1 MSWCLWVRERVYR
14 APAPSIHLPL
24 AALMGPNPRP
34 LRTHLDRWPQ
44 TRESLIQAQGK
55 GRAAGWV
62 ERGRRDARQ
71 EYPIRTADNKGKQS
85 WSQAAK
91 WTTLAQ
97 TEFGINSS
105 SSDQLPWR
113 YRGANGAGSE
123 SDKIFPGRQ
132 IGRQRLRPKGLNYAI
147 SPEKF
152 HKTNTYLQPRWRAT
166 KFKTRDRKQNSA
178 MKWQAFLNWPSPGKA
193 TTQKKKKKQ

>member
-1 MSWCLWVRERVYR
+1 M
-14 APAPSIHLPL
+14 
-24 AALMGPNPRP
+24 
-34 LRTHLDRWPQ
+34 
-44 TRESLIQAQGK
+44 
-55 GRAAGWV
+55 
-62 ERGRRDARQ
+62 
-71 EYPIRTADNKGKQS
+71 
-85 WSQAAK
+85 K

-113 YRGANGAGSE
+113 YYAVERTPPGANAAGSE
-123 SDKIFPGRQ
+123 SDEIFPGRQ

-152 HKTNTYLQPRWRAT
+152 RKTNTYLEPKWRAT